1 MRFHHATLENGLQ
14 VVAELNDQA
23 HSVGLGFFVKAGSRD
38 ESQSEWGLSHFLEHM
53 IFKGTEKRDALQVNT
68 DLDRIGAKH
77 NAQTSEEDTI
87 YHVTVLPEY
96 LPQAFEILADILRP
110 SLRTNDFETEKQV
123 ILEEIQMYDDN
134 PMSVAYEKAKALH
147 FGTHPL
153 GRSVL
158 GTLESV
164 GALQPDQM
172 RGYFKTHYGPPN
184 LVLSVA
190 GKSNWEEILELAR
203 KHSGNWT
210 GSSSHRQLPKPH
222 GTLSFE
228 ALLRADDQ
236 QMVLVAVSD
245 GPPLESD
252 DRYAAALLAT
262 ILGDHTGSRLYWDL
276 IDPGLADGAEVSYQD
291 YNQAGAYYTFIS
303 CSPEE
308 AQENLERLSTIFR
321 SLKTNPPTA
330 DDLER
335 ARNKVMARHVLRNER
350 PGARMMNL
358 GLNWT
363 YRQKYVTVKDELEL
377 LSKVPI
383 PDLNRVLEEWPLW
396 PATVVTVGP
405 TTKLHAPH

>member
-38 ESQSEWGLSHFLEHM
+38 ETPTEAGLSHFLEHM
-53 IFKGTEKRDALQVNT
+53 IFKGTESRDALQVNT
-68 DLDRIGAKH
+68 ELDQIGAKH

-110 SLRTNDFETEKQV
+110 SLRTDDFETEKQV

-147 FGTHPL
+147 FGNHPL
-153 GRSVL
+153 GGSVL

-164 GALQPDQM
+164 GALKPDQM
-172 RGYFKTHYGPPN
+172 RQYFQNRYGPPN

-190 GKSNWEEILELAR
+190 GKSSWDQIMGLA
-203 KHSGNWT
+203 KQHTNHWT
-210 GSSSHRQLPKPH
+210 GSSARRELPKPH
-222 GTLSFE
+222 GTLAFE
-228 ALLRADDQ
+228 SLLRADDQ
-236 QMVLVAVSD
+236 QMVLVAISD
-245 GPPLESD
+245 GPSLESD
-252 DRYAAALLAT
+252 DRYAASLLAT

-291 YNQAGAYYTFIS
+291 YNQAGAFYTFVS
-303 CSPEE
+303 CMPEE
-308 AQENLERLSTIFR
+308 AQENLERLATIYR
-321 SLKTNPPTA
+321 SVQSKPPTE

-335 ARNKVMARHVLRNER
+335 ARNKVMARHVMRNER
-350 PGARMMNL
+350 PGTRMMSL
-358 GLNWT
+358 GLNWI
-363 YRQKYVTVKDELEL
+363 YRQKYVSVDDELRL
-377 LSKVPI
+377 LERVKLQ
-383 PDLNRVLEEWPLW
+383 DLERILEHWPLW

-405 TTKLHAPH
+405 TTDLRKPK